1 MVFNTFSGLMT
12 LLLSV
17 GHMLD
22 TSTADFWMSFS
33 SPCKLQKSVWLTYHT
48 QKKTYLE
55 DIGGQFIDFEGNAVT
70 ANFGKGRTW
79 AAPGPCQ
86 QGLEGSVV
94 R

>member
-1 MVFNTFSGLMT
+1 MT

-17 GHMLD
+17 GH
-22 TSTADFWMSFS
+22 STADFWMSFS

-70 ANFGKGRTW
+70 ANFERAG
-79 AAPGPCQ
+79 PGQPPGACQ